1 MQLILWKVLRKHNG
15 LWHGKALI
23 GTYATFG
30 RKKRKRKDDDC
41 LHRRKQKWK
50 EKCVDTFYHPKKK
63 VKKKQSVDLFHK
75 NKIGPFCVFTQTTTP
90 NWGNQLLGRILTS
103 WKNLYDI
110 LQIFFAQKEGI
121 FASWKRPKKLL
132 FCKLSFTFVIFYH
145 FINLYQ
151 NLCYQSASLSLFIVF
166 KTSFIMFIISKWKT
180 LISTFITIS
189 FYQTWSCLST
199 WDQISVWINFAHLWP
214 QHIFGTFSHFSRNK
228 SKKFSFFFRK
238 ICWGLAGG
246 WVKNVFG
253 EEHIYVRNVWYTS
266 LDR

>member
-1 MQLILWKVLRKHNG
+1 MAKHWLEVWKKEAKEKRWWFFTSVK
-15 LWHGKALI
+15 
-23 GTYATFG
+23 TEV
-30 RKKRKRKDDDC
+30 KRKMC
-41 LHRRKQKWK
+41 WYFLSS
-50 EKCVDTFYHPKKK
+50 EKK
-63 VKKKQSVDLFHK
+63 VKKTKCWFIPQ

-132 FCKLSFTFVIFYH
+132 FCKLSFTFVIFYR

-199 WDQISVWINFAHLWP
+199 WDQISVWINFAHLWLTCYVN
-214 QHIFGTFSHFSRNK
+214 HIA
-228 SKKFSFFFRK
+228 
-238 ICWGLAGG
+238 CL
-246 WVKNVFG
+246 
-253 EEHIYVRNVWYTS
+253 Y
-266 LDR
+266 